1 MTFCYLSM
9 LVSLNHGSNL
19 MEIEF
24 YLNQRLDEKKNAR
37 GEFWT
42 WHSLFKNWHPR
53 KHSHQGLTF
62 QLRIFDELLQLS
74 SSLKFAK
81 AELYLIG
88 GCQNEWFELTY
99 YIETLIKPYKVCRS

>member
-1 MTFCYLSM
+1 
-9 LVSLNHGSNL
+9 

-24 YLNQRLDEKKNAR
+24 YWNQRLDDKKKAGGGIR
-37 GEFWT
+37 T
-42 WHSLFKNWHPR
+42 WHLQILNQRPR
-53 KHSHQGLTF
+53 KHGHQGLIF

-88 GCQNEWFELTY
+88 GCQDEWFELTY
-99 YIETLIKPYKVCRS
+99 YKKPLFPWIQW

>member
-1 MTFCYLSM
+1 MKKRKQEVRFK
-9 LVSLNHGSNL
+9 
-19 MEIEF
+19 
-24 YLNQRLDEKKNAR
+24 LDILQLQTNA
-37 GEFWT
+37 
-42 WHSLFKNWHPR
+42 L

-99 YIETLIKPYKVCRS
+99 YIETLIWMVPKLRVACKKFIIQYKTKLVWSYDASYD